1 MAKDINIDNIR
12 YSMEHQEYFQRQLEV
27 VVNAL
32 VNQSNDE
39 NAKAFA
45 WFMNMGNKNLSSWNI
60 TNSIGRIFYIIAF
73 YIIIHQTA
81 KIFFIIRQFQIRTK
95 IFP

>member
-1 MAKDINIDNIR
+1 MAKDINIDNVR

-45 WFMNMGNKNLSSWNI
+45 WFMNIGNKNISSWNL
-60 TNSIGRIFYIIAF
+60 TSSGKALVMGF
-73 YIIIHQTA
+73 
-81 KIFFIIRQFQIRTK
+81 
-95 IFP
+95 

>member
-1 MAKDINIDNIR
+1 MTKIMAKDINIDNVR

-45 WFMNMGNKNLSSWNI
+45 WFMNIGNKNISSWNI
-60 TNSIGRIFYIIAF
+60 TNSGKTLVMGF
-73 YIIIHQTA
+73 
-81 KIFFIIRQFQIRTK
+81 
-95 IFP
+95 

>member
-1 MAKDINIDNIR
+1 MAKDINIDNVR

-45 WFMNMGNKNLSSWNI
+45 WFMNMVNKNISSWNI
-60 TNSIGRIFYIIAF
+60 TNSGKTLVMGF
-73 YIIIHQTA
+73 
-81 KIFFIIRQFQIRTK
+81 
-95 IFP
+95 

>member
-1 MAKDINIDNIR
+1 KSRTKIMAKDINIDNVR

-45 WFMNMGNKNLSSWNI
+45 WFMNMGNKNISSWNI
-60 TNSIGRIFYIIAF
+60 TNSGKTLVMGF
-73 YIIIHQTA
+73 
-81 KIFFIIRQFQIRTK
+81 
-95 IFP
+95 

>member
-1 MAKDINIDNIR
+1 MAKDINIDNVR

-45 WFMNMGNKNLSSWNI
+45 WFMNMGNKNISSWNI
-60 TNSIGRIFYIIAF
+60 TSSGKTLVMGF
-73 YIIIHQTA
+73 
-81 KIFFIIRQFQIRTK
+81 
-95 IFP
+95 

>member
-1 MAKDINIDNIR
+1 MAKNINIDNVR

-45 WFMNMGNKNLSSWNI
+45 WFMNIGNKNISSWNI
-60 TNSIGRIFYIIAF
+60 TNSGKTLVMGF
-73 YIIIHQTA
+73 
-81 KIFFIIRQFQIRTK
+81 
-95 IFP
+95 